1 MNWGFTTRPL
11 AGLGAGAD
19 GSGWIPVISVAG
31 GEGENGEELEETE
44 LYPFVGSD
52 RAGGGRRGVAHSRP
66 RRRRSGEGKRR
77 WGGRGASPS
86 HGEAS

>member
-1 MNWGFTTRPL
+1 MAFSGRNPAAPVTG
-11 AGLGAGAD
+11 GD
-19 GSGWIPVISVAG
+19 GEV
-31 GEGENGEELEETE
+31 GEEQEETE

-52 RAGGGRRGVAHSRP
+52 GAGGGRRGVAHSRP